1 MKKPTTAPTATSIS
15 TTPSGT
21 TPVGGTPSGGTVSAL
36 YRLALLHQGR
46 ARLLVLTTLAFMAH
60 EACEAMIPVLVG
72 VVVDRALAPGDPTA
86 LAGWLAVLAAT
97 FVVLSWSWQR
107 ASAAMVSV
115 YGHGEHALRQRAL
128 SRVLDPYGLRE
139 RPGPGETLSLVSSD
153 TYRVAGVSWS
163 VVQQASTVTALLT
176 ASGALLL
183 ISAPLAAAV
192 VVGAVAVLLLMRR
205 VSMPLEARGLAEQGA
220 AAEAGEVATDMITGL
235 RVLTGMHARDE
246 ADRRYRVAS
255 EASRAGAV
263 AAVGAVVTYS
273 AVSRLLSGLFLALL
287 ATASGWLA
295 LRGHLTVGQLVT
307 VLGLAQ
313 YLQGALAHV
322 GTFSANWAHKRASAR
337 RLADLLDRP
346 ALIPP
351 LTPTPAPVLAPTP
364 DRAADDP
371 AERAA
376 EALCWTPSGPRGPV
390 VRLRAGDVV
399 GIVPEQPA
407 HARELSDRLG
417 YRLPL
422 SRGEVLVAGTDAVD
436 LGPDAVRAHVVS
448 PPHHATVFSGSLRA
462 TVRPDGGE
470 PDADVLRDALL
481 DDLFE
486 QRDAGHGQAG
496 ERGRHLSGGQRQRLL
511 LARALHSRA
520 PVVVLDDPTSA
531 LDPVTEQRVAHRLR
545 RTDGAV
551 LLLTT
556 SPLLLA
562 ACDRVVDLSAPAET
576 MSVPTPG
583 VPEVRR

>member
-1 MKKPTTAPTATSIS
+1 MNVQKKTAPL
-15 TTPSGT
+15 TPRSSGD
-21 TPVGGTPSGGTVSAL
+21 TVSAL
-36 YRLALLHQGR
+36 YRLALLRQGR
-46 ARLLVLTTLAFMAH
+46 ARMLVLTTLAFMAH
-60 EACEAMIPVLVG
+60 EACEALIPVLVG
-72 VVVDRALAPGDPTA
+72 VVVDRALAPGDATA

-97 FVVLSWSWQR
+97 FLVLSWSWQR
-107 ASAAMVSV
+107 ASAAMVTV

-128 SRVLDPYGLRE
+128 RRVLDPHGLRE

-163 VVQQASTVTALLT
+163 VVQQASTVTAVLT
-176 ASGALLL
+176 ACVALLL

-192 VVGAVAVLLLMRR
+192 VVGVVAVLLLMRR

-246 ADRRYRVAS
+246 ADRRYRAAS

-263 AAVGAVVTYS
+263 AAAGAVVTYGALS
-273 AVSRLLSGLFLALL
+273 KLLSGLFLALL

-313 YLQGALAHV
+313 YLQGAIAHV

-346 ALIPP
+346 ALVPP
-351 LTPTPAPVLAPTP
+351 LNRPAGEPAGGEEALHWTPA
-364 DRAADDP
+364 
-371 AERAA
+371 
-376 EALCWTPSGPRGPV
+376 GPGGPV
-390 VRLRAGDVV
+390 VRLRTGELL
-399 GIVPEQPA
+399 GIVPERPS
-407 HARELSDRLG
+407 HARELCDRLG
-417 YRLPL
+417 YRVPLP
-422 SRGEVLVAGTDAVD
+422 RGELLVAGTDAVD
-436 LGPDAVRAHVVS
+436 LGPDAVRSHVLA

-462 TVRPDGGE
+462 NIRPDGGE
-470 PDADVLRDALL
+470 PDPAILRAALV

-486 QRDAGHGQAG
+486 RRDGGQGEAG
-496 ERGRHLSGGQRQRLL
+496 ERGRALSGGQRQRLL
-511 LARALHSRA
+511 LARALHSGA

-531 LDPVTEQRVAHRLR
+531 LDPVTERRVAQRLR

-551 LLLTT
+551 LLITT

-562 ACDRVVDLSAPAET
+562 ACDRVVDLSTAAAL
-576 MSVPTPG
+576 
-583 VPEVRR
+583 PEAHR

>member
-1 MKKPTTAPTATSIS
+1 MKKKPTTASTSAPTPTSSSTTATPDGTSSTTATS
-15 TTPSGT
+15 SG
-21 TPVGGTPSGGTVSAL
+21 STVSAL

-60 EACEAMIPVLVG
+60 EACEALIPVLVG
-72 VVVDRALAPGDPTA
+72 VVVDRALAPGDPSA

-97 FVVLSWSWQR
+97 FVLLSWSWQR

-128 SRVLDPYGLRE
+128 RRVLDPHGLRE

-163 VVQQASTVTALLT
+163 VVQQASTVTAVLT
-176 ASGALLL
+176 ASVALLL

-205 VSMPLEARGLAEQGA
+205 VSMPLEARGLTEQRA

-263 AAVGAVVTYS
+263 AAAGAVVTYS

-346 ALIPP
+346 ALIP
-351 LTPTPAPVLAPTP
+351 AQASAP

-371 AERAA
+371 DDPNHLGGPDERAA
-376 EALCWTPSGPRGPV
+376 AALCWTPSGPSGPV
-390 VRLRAGDVV
+390 VRLRVGEMV
-399 GIVPEQPA
+399 GIVPERPA

-422 SRGEVLVAGTDAVD
+422 PRGEVVVAGTDAVD

-462 TVRPDGGE
+462 NVRPDGGE
-470 PDADVLRDALL
+470 PDADVLR
-481 DDLFE
+481 
-486 QRDAGHGQAG
+486 AGGGGGPGGARPGRGGGAGGGRPGPGGGAPPPRPHG
-496 ERGRHLSGGQRQRLL
+496 
-511 LARALHSRA
+511 
-520 PVVVLDDPTSA
+520 
-531 LDPVTEQRVAHRLR
+531 
-545 RTDGAV
+545 
-551 LLLTT
+551 
-556 SPLLLA
+556 
-562 ACDRVVDLSAPAET
+562 
-576 MSVPTPG
+576 
-583 VPEVRR
+583 